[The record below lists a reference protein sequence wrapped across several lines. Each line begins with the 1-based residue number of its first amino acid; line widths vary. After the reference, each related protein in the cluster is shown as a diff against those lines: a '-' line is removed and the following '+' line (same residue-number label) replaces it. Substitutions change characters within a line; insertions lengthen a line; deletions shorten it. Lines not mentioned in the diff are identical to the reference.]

1 MSLYCPA
8 LARAKARVMVPRPAR
23 IPYARTKPLLKP
35 SHAGL
40 QILSAVTH
48 TAECHVRHAHTAGV
62 IVQHLLMQTP
72 LLVQTGLHETGFLQK
87 LVV

>member
-1 MSLYCPA
+1 
-8 LARAKARVMVPRPAR
+8 MVPRPAR

-48 TAECHVRHAHTAGV
+48 TVEYDVCKAPVASV
-62 IVQHLLMQTP
+62 IVQHLLIQT
-72 LLVQTGLHETGFLQK
+72 LLVVQTDLHETGFLQE
-87 LVV
+87 LAV